1 MSESDPL
8 DILDANP
15 INPEQA
21 AAHAA
26 EYLGTMKGVCF
37 DLGKGEKWELPNP
50 AFMKPDQRA
59 RYKAHQ
65 KYMKTMDKETVPHPI
80 IDGKMVDQF
89 IYPYEQDGE
98 IVDEDELLCKALMGD
113 EIYKKFIDA
122 GGAPGQIQVH
132 WNVMNRQ
139 LARRMASDS
148 KSS

>member
-1 MSESDPL
+1 MSDAEPT
-8 DILDANP
+8 DILADNP
-15 INPEQA
+15 IKPEEA
-21 AAHAA
+21 AALAA
-26 EYLGTMKGVCF
+26 EYLGCMKGVRF
-37 DLGKGEKWELPNP
+37 DLGSGASWELPNP

-80 IDGKMVDQF
+80 IDGKTVEQF
-89 IYPYEQDGE
+89 IYPYEKGGE
-98 IVDEDELLCKALMGD
+98 IVDEDELLCKALMGED
-113 EIYKKFIDA
+113 VYDKFIAA

-139 LARRMASDS
+139 LARRMAEDS